1 MNRIAERVRME
12 ALRSVLLRSAITV
25 GLLSLVLAG
34 GPGLQLGLLGLSLCA
49 GAWALS
55 EHPPRRGFWRLA
67 SVLVSVSCVA
77 VPMVTSVPWSVAGMA
92 LLVYLQVHRAR
103 TAQGLSDDR
112 LSLLFAMLMV
122 LLASTTS
129 RSPWMGLVMLGLVL
143 GLPTTLLVLSLAEL
157 ERQRAVRRESL
168 GTRGRALALLALGPG
183 VLLVTAGFFLMIPR
197 LNAEALS
204 EFGERQDLAGFDE
217 GVELGELGEIKDNQE
232 LVLRMRVTDDRGEV
246 QRGPYYV
253 RGVALDHFDGSRW
266 TAGVGEVARIA
277 PADPGLAPQV
287 APEGLL
293 LQEIQLEPIQAAPIF
308 ALARVEA
315 LYSTQR
321 AWRDRRGLRWAE
333 EPRRREYS
341 VLSDPNRGL
350 AVPKRAQRSPEFL
363 ALPDDLDPRVGEL
376 AERVAGQVD
385 APFAK
390 AAALQGYLHDNYDYT
405 LLPTA
410 STSGQALSV
419 FLFDSRR
426 GHCEYFATALAV
438 LLRAEGV
445 PARLV
450 NGFYGGDF
458 NPLTGQILVRQS
470 HAHSWVE
477 AHMPG
482 QGWVR
487 FDATPSGALPEDSGG
502 LLSQLLDALESRWYS
517 SVLDYD
523 LHRQVS
529 GVTQLGQAVAS
540 LGGEERVTPAA
551 PEAQLPEGLLGVLVL
566 VVAGAALAAVLGLL
580 VRRWM
585 FGKRPPRLRGVA
597 LVHGKAR
604 RLVRRRGWT
613 IPPSLPPVEA
623 AGWLV
628 EQAGEAARPLEEL
641 AWLHYRVRYAS
652 EPEGPALARARA
664 ALEALRELPGP

>member
-1 MNRIAERVRME
+1 MRIPYRSLTFWIFVGLFGGIFCGQVFGESIVPVASPLSDIF
-12 ALRSVLLRSAITV
+12 LRLLRMAIMPLIITSLTAAVINV
-25 GLLSLVLAG
+25 GGRRDLGILG
-34 GPGLQLGLLGLSLCA
+34 GKT
-49 GAWALS
+49 
-55 EHPPRRGFWRLA
+55 FIYYI
-67 SVLVSVSCVA
+67 
-77 VPMVTSVPWSVAGMA
+77 TS
-92 LLVYLQVHRAR
+92 
-103 TAQGLSDDR
+103 
-112 LSLLFAMLMV
+112 SLLA
-122 LLASTTS
+122 
-129 RSPWMGLVMLGLVL
+129 
-143 GLPTTLLVLSLAEL
+143 
-157 ERQRAVRRESL
+157 
-168 GTRGRALALLALGPG
+168 
-183 VLLVTAGFFLMIPR
+183 I
-197 LNAEALS
+197 
-204 EFGERQDLAGFDE
+204 
-217 GVELGELGEIKDNQE
+217 
-232 LVLRMRVTDDRGEV
+232 
-246 QRGPYYV
+246 
-253 RGVALDHFDGSRW
+253 
-266 TAGVGEVARIA
+266 
-277 PADPGLAPQV
+277 
-287 APEGLL
+287 
-293 LQEIQLEPIQAAPIF
+293 
-308 ALARVEA
+308 
-315 LYSTQR
+315 
-321 AWRDRRGLRWAE
+321 
-333 EPRRREYS
+333 
-341 VLSDPNRGL
+341 
-350 AVPKRAQRSPEFL
+350 
-363 ALPDDLDPRVGEL
+363 
-376 AERVAGQVD
+376 
-385 APFAK
+385 
-390 AAALQGYLHDNYDYT
+390 
-405 LLPTA
+405 
-410 STSGQALSV
+410 
-419 FLFDSRR
+419 
-426 GHCEYFATALAV
+426 
-438 LLRAEGV
+438 
-445 PARLV
+445 
-450 NGFYGGDF
+450 
-458 NPLTGQILVRQS
+458 LTGQILVRHS